1 MDKTTLGVIG
11 AISSLVAFPAAS
23 AGASPAAAPAVPPAQ
38 SFSELLDPIP
48 NALERLQL
56 ADAQEEHGGARLIE
70 AQYVPVVVVPHHH
83 HHHYVRPRYRRHYR
97 RVVIIRHHHHHH
109 HNNY

>member
-23 AGASPAAAPAVPPAQ
+23 AGATTAAAPPVPPAQ

-56 ADAQEEHGGARLIE
+56 ADAQEDHGGARLILLE
-70 AQYVPVVVVPHHH
+70 ATRWITKTATSADAAMKANTSSPL
-83 HHHYVRPRYRRHYR
+83 
-97 RVVIIRHHHHHH
+97 
-109 HNNY
+109 

>member
-23 AGASPAAAPAVPPAQ
+23 VGAAPAAAPAVPPAQ

-48 NALERLQL
+48 NALERLEL
-56 ADAQEEHGGARLIE
+56 ADAQADHGGARLIE
-70 AQYVPVVVVPHHH
+70 AQYIPVVVAHHHH
-83 HHHYVRPRYRRHYR
+83 HHHYVRRRHYR

-109 HNNY
+109 HNND